1 MTEILQKVAAE
12 FGTPCYVYDM
22 DMLRSR
28 AEDTKESFANHFKL
42 SYAAKANP
50 NLTVLR
56 RMKQS
61 AELLDISSGGELER
75 AIRAGWG
82 PAAISFTG
90 PGKTDAE
97 LQAAVDARI
106 GYVIV
111 ESVGEAER
119 LSAIA
124 AREGMT
130 QPVLIRI
137 SPTEMPS
144 GFGVSMSGRP
154 TPFGID
160 EENIEQALERIL
172 QLPNISVRGFHIY
185 AGTQCLK
192 EDAIAENYENCIRI
206 FTHLCTKYDLRPDKL
221 VFGSGLGI
229 PYHEGEKALDLAS
242 VSRRTNPLLE
252 VLRKLDRFASTDLVL
267 EAGRY
272 LIGEAGYY
280 LTRVLS
286 IKESRGATICLCDG
300 GMHQHLA
307 ASGHMG
313 SVIPRNY
320 GMFRVGNGSETT
332 GDALNTYELAGPL
345 CTSIDRIG
353 RKVKLPTISVGD
365 VIAIESSGAYGLTAS
380 PVHFISHELPKEI
393 MIEKVDGRLDAVDIS
408 ERWH

>member
-1 MTEILQKVAAE
+1 MTDFLENIAEE

-22 DMLRSR
+22 DMLKCR
-28 AEDTKESFANHFKL
+28 ADDTKESFASHFKI

-50 NLTVLR
+50 NLAVLR

-61 AELLDISSGGELER
+61 AELLDISSGGELVR
-75 AIRAGWG
+75 AIKAQWDPG
-82 PAAISFTG
+82 AISFTG
-90 PGKTDAE
+90 PAKTDVE
-97 LQAAVDARI
+97 LQAAVTGRI

-111 ESVGEAER
+111 ESVVEAER

-124 AREGMT
+124 VRAGAI

-137 SPTEMPS
+137 SPAQLPA

-154 TPFGID
+154 TPFGVD
-160 EENIEQALERIL
+160 EEDMESALERIL
-172 QLPNISVRGFHIY
+172 QLENIPVRGLHIY

-206 FTHLCTKYDLRPDKL
+206 FTELCAKYDLRPDKL

-229 PYHEGEKALDLAS
+229 PYHEGEKPLDIAS
-242 VSRRTNPLLE
+242 VARRTNPSLDA
-252 VLRKLDRFASTDLVL
+252 LRKTERFADTDLVL
-267 EAGRY
+267 ELGRY
-272 LIGEAGYY
+272 LIGQAGYY
-280 LTRVLS
+280 LTRVVN

-307 ASGHMG
+307 ASGHLG

-320 GMFRVGNGSETT
+320 GMFRVGP
-332 GDALNTYELAGPL
+332 DAAADELHSYELAGPL

-353 RKVKLPTISVGD
+353 RKVKLPTIRVGD
-365 VIAIESSGAYGLTAS
+365 VIAVESSGAYGLTAS
-380 PVHFISHELPKEI
+380 PVHFISHDLPKEI
-393 MIEKVDGRLDAVDIS
+393 MVERVAGRVNAVDIS
-408 ERWH
+408 ERLH

>member
-1 MTEILQKVAAE
+1 MTESLEKVAEE

-28 AEDTKESFANHFKL
+28 AQGTKESFENHFKL

-56 RMKQS
+56 RMRQS

-75 AIRAGWG
+75 AIKAGWE

-97 LQAAVDARI
+97 LQAAVDGRI
-106 GYVIV
+106 GYIIV

-119 LSAIA
+119 LAAIA
-124 AREGMT
+124 ELEDMT
-130 QPVLIRI
+130 QPVLVRI
-137 SPTEMPS
+137 SPAETPA

-160 EENIEQALERIL
+160 EEDIEKALEWIL
-172 QLPNISVRGFHIY
+172 QLQNISIRGFHIY

-206 FTHLCTKYDLRPDKL
+206 FARLCKKYDLRPDKL

-229 PYHEGEKALDLAS
+229 PYHEGEKPLDIAS
-242 VSRRTNPLLE
+242 VARRTNPLLDI
-252 VLRKLDRFASTDLVL
+252 LRKMDRFAGTDFVL

-272 LIGEAGYY
+272 LIGEAGHY

-320 GMFRVGNGSETT
+320 RMFRVGSGSEST
-332 GDALNTYELAGPL
+332 GGTMNTYELAGPL

-380 PVHFISHELPKEI
+380 PVHFISHELPKEV
-393 MIEKVDGRLDAVDIS
+393 MIEKVDGRLSAVDIS